1 MKKRKVLIIVG
12 IVLVCCLILVFGERE
27 IYKYNTMS
35 YRVGIARTDDGRLAQ
50 PVITWSANSEF
61 GSSEKAIEKS
71 QEILTEWREKVNSL
85 LVDITLK
92 YSEDKEHTLNVTIR
106 PVDGTTEIHFFGEG
120 VPNGGTEVERIDE
133 TVWLNYEFV
142 LDEDVIY

>member
-12 IVLVCCLILVFGERE
+12 IVLVCCLILVFGGRE

-61 GSSEKAIEKS
+61 GSSKKAQQKS
-71 QEILTEWREKVNSL
+71 REILTEWREKVDSVKVELML
-85 LVDITLK
+85 L
-92 YSEDKEHTLNVTIR
+92 YSEDKEHSLNVTIR
-106 PVDGTTEIHFFGEG
+106 AMDGKTEIHFFGEG
-120 VPNGGTEVERIDE
+120 IPNGGTEVERIDE

-142 LDEDVIY
+142 LDADVIY

>member
-1 MKKRKVLIIVG
+1 MKQRKVQIVVG
-12 IVLVCCLILVFGERE
+12 IVLVCCLILIFGGRE

-50 PVITWSANSEF
+50 PVIIWSANSEF
-61 GSSEKAIEKS
+61 GSSEKALEKS

-106 PVDGTTEIHFFGEG
+106 PVDGKTEIHLFGEG
-120 VPNGGTEVERIDE
+120 IPKGGTEVERIDE
-133 TVWLNYEFV
+133 TVWLNYEFE
-142 LDEDVIY
+142 LDKDVIY